1 MDPDRVNVDPPAHR
15 IRVAFI
21 LHVMQVAGAEV
32 LVFEII
38 QRLRS
43 RIDPHVFCLDAIGP
57 LGERLIAEGV
67 PVVAFGRRPGLD
79 WRLIPQMAR
88 EIRARRIE
96 VIHAHQYTPFF
107 YSSLAARLSRIRPRV
122 IFTEHGRH
130 FPDVVSPRRRFVNRL
145 LFDRLADEVTAVCDF
160 SAGALAD
167 NDGFSKA
174 RIRVIP
180 NGITLDRYG
189 PVDDRAGLR
198 GRLGLAP
205 DRRYVTIVAR
215 FHPVKDHAT
224 LLRAF
229 QVVARATTDVDLLLV
244 GDGPLRGALEQ
255 QAHELGIGSRVH
267 MVGVQSNVPDWLRA
281 SDIFTLCSVSE
292 AASITLLEAMACG
305 LPCVVTAVGG
315 NPELVRDGQDGLL
328 VPRGDAEGLAGALL
342 RLLAQPDTR
351 AKMGRSGRQRV
362 QDEFLLETTIGRY
375 GSLYADL
382 AGRP

>member
-1 MDPDRVNVDPPAHR
+1 MSPPVDENTATRPV
-15 IRVAFI
+15 RVAFV

-43 RIDPHVFCLDAIGP
+43 CIDPHVFCLDGVGP
-57 LGERLIAEGV
+57 LGEQLIAEGV
-67 PVVAFGRRPGLD
+67 PVVAFDRRPGVD
-79 WRLIPQMAR
+79 WRLIPQMSR
-88 EIRARRIE
+88 EIRSRRID

-107 YSSLAARLSRIRPRV
+107 YSSLAARLSRPLPRV

-130 FPDVVSPRRRFVNRL
+130 FPDVVSSRRRFVNRL
-145 LFDRLADEVTAVCDF
+145 LFERLADEVTAVCDF
-160 SAGALAD
+160 SARALAD

-174 RIRVIP
+174 RIKVIP
-180 NGITLDRYG
+180 NGITLDRYT

-205 DRRYVTIVAR
+205 DRRYVTVVAR

-229 QVVARATTDVDLLLV
+229 QAVARATHDVDLLLV
-244 GDGPLRGALEQ
+244 GDGPLRGVLEQ
-255 QAHELGIGSRVH
+255 QAHALGIAPRVH

-328 VPRGDAEGLAGALL
+328 VARGDAQGLGSAIL
-342 RLLAQPDTR
+342 RLLADPDTR

-362 QDEFLLETTIGRY
+362 EDEFLLETTIGRY
-375 GSLYADL
+375 SALYGANT
-382 AGRP
+382 GP